1 MNTPTRPSLWRYFIL
16 CLTKNYATF
25 SGTASRREFWGF
37 YLFLFIFS
45 FVFGMAG
52 GVIFALGLPW
62 GELSGMQDPEQ
73 IQTIIS
79 SHMAPFILIVQIVTM
94 VFYPPIW
101 GVTIRRLRDAGFSTA
116 WGYGYIALAVI
127 SIINWAVLDRFQ
139 YEGGSITQ
147 FLGVLSS
154 AYWLLL
160 IILACFPSR
169 PAEENTPE

>member
-1 MNTPTRPSLWRYFIL
+1 M
-16 CLTKNYATF
+16 
-25 SGTASRREFWGF
+25 
-37 YLFLFIFS
+37 
-45 FVFGMAG
+45 
-52 GVIFALGLPW
+52 GV
-62 GELSGMQDPEQ
+62 
-73 IQTIIS
+73 
-79 SHMAPFILIVQIVTM
+79 
-94 VFYPPIW
+94 
-101 GVTIRRLRDAGFSTA
+101 RL
-116 WGYGYIALAVI
+116 IALAVI